1 MNDMVILRIGS
12 FFRCIKV
19 KIEGKIV
26 KIMLSLGFV

>member
-1 MNDMVILRIGS
+1 MTDMFILRIGS
-12 FFRCIKV
+12 FFRRIKV